1 MEITENNPA
10 ISANEQFERI
20 IDLALT
26 DGILTDKEREVI
38 MKKAQ
43 TLGIDTDEAEMILEA
58 KLFDL
63 NNKVKINTN
72 TKNTYRQDEIFT
84 EYSTYETKYNRIAG
98 ENYSIH
104 EVMNFRKNKV
114 NISDQEKKEFE
125 KKKKEI
131 KAKKINDYFK
141 SIEYKDK
148 TEQMTML
155 NFIFRLCSKKDNL
168 YGYVSPILVSN
179 GKAIL
184 NSIFST
190 VNPQNLP
197 DAIGTIEILVKMYP
211 DDADALPKELEE
223 LISSKITRLIDGISI
238 NNESDV
244 LMVLDFLMLLLPNK
258 AKKINE
264 YETAAISKIKDIIE
278 EIKEKYGDSECI
290 KRKIESIK
298 DQFNNI
304 VKLYKDQVK
313 LEKKYARKLK
323 KYKFLK
329 TLLVIAMII
338 IAVVILLAAFF
349 VGRWIWGNG
358 SEAKLFGQIVRGTI
372 IFYVCGA
379 ILGFPI
385 AFLIIGVQEY
395 GFDYFIKRPAEEKII
410 DARKYIPLF
419 TLKA

>member
-43 TLGIDTDEAEMILEA
+43 TLGIDTDEAEVILEA

-84 EYSTYETKYNRIAG
+84 EYSTYETKYNRIAS

-104 EVMNFRKNKV
+104 EVMKFRKNKV

-125 KKKKEI
+125 KKKKAI

-264 YETAAISKIKDIIE
+264 YETAAITKIKDIIE

-290 KRKIESIK
+290 KRKIGSIK

-323 KYKFLK
+323 KYKLLK

-338 IAVVILLAAFF
+338 IVVVVLLAAFF

-379 ILGFPI
+379 ILALPI
-385 AFLIIGVQEY
+385 TFLIIGVQEY